1 LAAALLLGVA
11 GCRFFVEDM
20 DYNFQADKDFSR
32 ARRRAFLRRI
42 GAFLRNDPGSN
53 QLLSFDEVKSALGAV
68 EQVYLGMRTVEVE
81 KIVGSVGRHR
91 DFDRAF
97 LPSKGDLGAR
107 WKRIDEMMHRA
118 EELPPIG
125 LYKIGDAYFVRDG
138 NHRVS
143 VARQQGVEMID
154 AEVIEL
160 RSRVPIDSAITAR
173 DLLHKLEQRRLL
185 ERLPF
190 DRVIPEVRVE
200 LSDVSDYRKLTTYV
214 EAHGFRLSQLWRRY
228 VSPEETL
235 RDWYEYQYAP
245 VARMVR
251 EERILDAFPDRTELD
266 LFLWIFDHRE
276 RLALEARDEGIP
288 PEAAKD
294 DILRR
299 NRRRILQVSN
309 MQVPGRSSRVQPRD
323 ATNRDDAP

>member
-1 LAAALLLGVA
+1 MDLG
-11 GCRFFVEDM
+11 E
-20 DYNFQADKDFSR
+20 QADKDFSR

-42 GAFLRNDPGSN
+42 GAFLRKDPGSN

-68 EQVYLGMRTVEVE
+68 EQVYLGMRTVEVA

-97 LPSKGDLGAR
+97 LPSKADLGAR
-107 WKRIDEMMHRA
+107 WKRIDQMMHRA
-118 EELPPIG
+118 EELPPIS
-125 LYKIGDAYFVRDG
+125 LYKMGDAYFVRDG

-143 VARQQGVEMID
+143 VARQLGVEMID

-160 RSRVPIDSAITAR
+160 RSRLPIDSTITAR

-190 DRVIPEVRVE
+190 DRVLPEVRVE
-200 LSDVSDYRKLTTYV
+200 LSDVSDYRGLATHV
-214 EAHGFRLSQLWRRY
+214 EAHGFRISQLWKRY

-245 VARMVR
+245 IAEMVR
-251 EERILDAFPDRTELD
+251 EERVLDAFPDRTELD
-266 LFLWIFDHRE
+266 LYLWIANHRE
-276 RLALEARDEGIP
+276 RLALEARNEGIL

-294 DILRR
+294 DILRQS
-299 NRRRILQVSN
+299 RRRRLQVLN
-309 MQVPGRSSRVQPRD
+309 IPVPGRSPRVRPRD
-323 ATNRDDAP
+323 AADPEDPT